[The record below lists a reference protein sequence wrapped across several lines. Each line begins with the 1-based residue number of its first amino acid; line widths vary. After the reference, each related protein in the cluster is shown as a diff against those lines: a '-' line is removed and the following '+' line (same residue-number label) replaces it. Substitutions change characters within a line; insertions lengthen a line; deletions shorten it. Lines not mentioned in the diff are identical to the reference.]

1 MTLYRN
7 KKLSATVGAQFNIA
21 EVVVM
26 EVVYMPSGTLQA
38 AETLLILDNKDI
50 ADIKKINRQWRR
62 RNNFVIR
69 LNIKF

>member
-62 RNNFVIR
+62 RNSFVIR